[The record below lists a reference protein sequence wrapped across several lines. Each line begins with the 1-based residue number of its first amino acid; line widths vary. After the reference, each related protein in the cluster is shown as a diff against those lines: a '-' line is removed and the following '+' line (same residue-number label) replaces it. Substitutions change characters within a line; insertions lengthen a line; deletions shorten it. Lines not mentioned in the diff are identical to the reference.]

1 MLNDGR
7 FAMSVQSL
15 LSAPRKIDPASR
27 APAGFRQRLAD
38 RRRLARLDRT
48 SAQLA
53 ELYRARTVL
62 ADARTVVEAGW
73 IQHGWFAYRDE
84 QGRQQPVDAYNLDQL
99 AGRLP
104 TGACLV
110 GAIVQAGGG
119 VPAAHSDWV
128 HRALDLTWQALHGCS
143 EPIERCPAPAL
154 RVARVRE
161 LTAWNDQP
169 HRTAREVSAL
179 LVATGRRAADRIGR
193 VGLATLSD
201 HLAQV
206 PATPTGQ

>member
-27 APAGFRQRLAD
+27 APAGFRQRIAE
-38 RRRLARLDRT
+38 RRRLAGLDRA

-119 VPAAHSDWV
+119 VPAAHSQPV
-128 HRALDLTWQALHGCS
+128 HRALDLTWLALSGDGAD
-143 EPIERCPAPAL
+143 RCLAPAL

-161 LTAWNDQP
+161 LTAWNDRPQRRA
-169 HRTAREVSAL
+169 HDILAL
-179 LVATGRRAADRIGR
+179 LAAAEQRAADRIGR
-193 VGLATLSD
+193 EGLATLSD
-201 HLAQV
+201 HRAQV
-206 PATPTGQ
+206 AATPTGQ